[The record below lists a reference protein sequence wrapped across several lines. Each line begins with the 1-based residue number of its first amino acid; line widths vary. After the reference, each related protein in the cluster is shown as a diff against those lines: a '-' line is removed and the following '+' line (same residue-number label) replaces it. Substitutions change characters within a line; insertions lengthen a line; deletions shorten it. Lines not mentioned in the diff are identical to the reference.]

1 MGSNLGLCVGKFLD
15 NLKAYT
21 AGMFGDGF
29 FNKRICSLLFFSVRF
44 IIGRKNAG
52 GDLNKI

>member
-1 MGSNLGLCVGKFLD
+1 MGANLGLCVVEFLD
-15 NLKAYT
+15 NLKVYT
-21 AGMFGDGF
+21 AGMFGDCLLNYF
-29 FNKRICSLLFFSVRF
+29 ICSLLFFSVRF